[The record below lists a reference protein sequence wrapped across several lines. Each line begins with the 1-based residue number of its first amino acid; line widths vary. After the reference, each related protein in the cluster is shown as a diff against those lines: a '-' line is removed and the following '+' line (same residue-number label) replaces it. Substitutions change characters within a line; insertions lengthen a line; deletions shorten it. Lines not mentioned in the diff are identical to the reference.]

1 MIYNSSRLH
10 TSSGICSSSH
20 IIFIIFSHFI
30 FTDSIILTMSTAAT
44 AASACHANAYE
55 ILGTPRLRISTQI
68 AQALLVTPPLN
79 PTIDDLLHI
88 VVGSREFVLETQL
101 SRRRGRGR
109 SSWIRN
115 HGEFLVE
122 VTQSRAGASFWSCR
136 RCDAKGSPRLFGAAA
151 TSTPQEHL
159 LRYVSVSCL
168 SI

>member
-1 MIYNSSRLH
+1 
-10 TSSGICSSSH
+10 
-20 IIFIIFSHFI
+20 
-30 FTDSIILTMSTAAT
+30 MSTAAT
-44 AASACHANAYE
+44 AASASHANAYE

-79 PTIDDLLHI
+79 PTIDDLPHI

-101 SRRRGRGR
+101 SRRRGPGR
-109 SSWIRN
+109 SSWIRD

-151 TSTPQEHL
+151 TS
-159 LRYVSVSCL
+159 
-168 SI
+168 